1 MNPGRGMIVFRIAMM
16 RVGNSAMTML
26 LLHRPMAVPGTIRP
40 SRNWPA
46 KQKKETKQR
55 DEETLHRVLFRCVV
69 SLTDD
74 ETRFKR
80 FEKLFSSFNSVSP
93 RLWSQNPCGCPQA
106 QGTFGSAIP
115 RYSNRQTVLPIRS
128 VERDSSYPDRT
139 SLNKS
144 CLQSA
149 R

>member
-1 MNPGRGMIVFRIAMM
+1 MNPGRGMIVFRITMM
-16 RVGNSAMTML
+16 RVGNSAMMMAFL
-26 LLHRPMAVPGTIRP
+26 DRPMAMPKTIRP

-46 KQKKETKQR
+46 KQEKKTKQR
-55 DEETLHRVLFRCVV
+55 DEEALHRVLFRCVV

-80 FEKLFSSFNSVSP
+80 FERLFNSFESVSP
-93 RLWSQNPCGCPQA
+93 RLTSRNPSACPRV
-106 QGTFGSAIP
+106 QGTSGCVIP
-115 RYSNRQTVLPIRS
+115 RWSNRQIVLLTRS
-128 VERDSSYPDRT
+128 VERGSSYPDRT
-139 SLNKS
+139 SLNKL

>member
-1 MNPGRGMIVFRIAMM
+1 MNPGHGMIVFRIGMM
-16 RVGNSAMTML
+16 RVGNSAMMML
-26 LLHRPMAVPGTIRP
+26 FLHRPMAVPGTIRP
-40 SRNWPA
+40 SRNWSA
-46 KQKKETKQR
+46 KQGKETKQR
-55 DEETLHRVLFRCVV
+55 DEELLHKVLFRCVV
-69 SLTDD
+69 SLTDH
-74 ETRFKR
+74 ETWFKR
-80 FEKLFSSFNSVSP
+80 CEKLFSSFNSVSP
-93 RLWSQNPCGCPQA
+93 QLSSQNRCECPPA